1 MPHGKTQGRYDT
13 VILRGWHL
21 FLPFRLISGKHWY
34 MLLAYQKA
42 QIINTRFSF
51 IPVCSVLFFLQRALY
66 WITGIHETEWMW
78 RCHYVLSAG
87 ACATELSPAPF
98 CLPSRMG
105 LEVQRLP
112 PGTSQMPISVSSPA
126 GWARHFHE
134 GLLGT
139 EGKGK
144 YKAFLCGRLGLAVCH
159 RFSSF
164 PFCSCSILMEE
175 LNSCVFLV
183 SHRESFRQL
192 ISFCNLRARILKI
205 SGLFKGIREEV
216 SWYKLI
222 KLHWRC
228 TSLLGLSEACWF

>member
-1 MPHGKTQGRYDT
+1 MKQNECGDVTMCCQQEQVRRSSVQPLSVSH
-13 VILRGWHL
+13 LGWVW
-21 FLPFRLISGKHWY
+21 R
-34 MLLAYQKA
+34 
-42 QIINTRFSF
+42 
-51 IPVCSVLFFLQRALY
+51 CSV
-66 WITGIHETEWMW
+66 
-78 RCHYVLSAG
+78 C
-87 ACATELSPAPF
+87 
-98 CLPSRMG
+98 
-105 LEVQRLP
+105 P

-159 RFSSF
+159 CLSSF

-192 ISFCNLRARILKI
+192 ISFFNLRARILKI

>member
-13 VILRGWHL
+13 VILWGWHL

-87 ACATELSPAPF
+87 AGATELSPAPF

-112 PGTSQMPISVSSPA
+112 PRHLSDANQRQQPRRMSQTFPWRA
-126 GWARHFHE
+126 ARHR
-134 GLLGT
+134 
-139 EGKGK
+139 GKGK
-144 YKAFLCGRLGLAVCH
+144 
-159 RFSSF
+159 
-164 PFCSCSILMEE
+164 I
-175 LNSCVFLV
+175 
-183 SHRESFRQL
+183 
-192 ISFCNLRARILKI
+192 
-205 SGLFKGIREEV
+205 
-216 SWYKLI
+216 
-222 KLHWRC
+222 
-228 TSLLGLSEACWF
+228 